1 VGKIG
6 ARNKEDVK
14 MELDIVAAIISGF
27 VATLVM
33 TGMMTMAPMMGMP
46 KMDMPALL
54 GSMFGAPG
62 SKMLGLVMHF
72 MMGIIFGV
80 IYAVLFGVVAG
91 TNLILLGLI
100 FGVAHWLIVGLMTGM
115 MPMMH
120 AGIRSG
126 DVSAPGVYMSNL
138 GGMMG
143 FIGGLMGHV
152 VFGLVVGIV
161 YGLITGSF
169 GG

>member
-1 VGKIG
+1 MEFDLIG
-6 ARNKEDVK
+6 A
-14 MELDIVAAIISGF
+14 IASGA
-27 VATLVM
+27 VATAVM
-33 TGMMTMAPMMGMP
+33 TAMMMMAPMMGMP
-46 KMDMPALL
+46 QMDMPALL

-62 SKMLGLVMHF
+62 NKMMGLMMHF
-72 MMGIIFGV
+72 MMGIVFAV
-80 IYAVLFGVVAG
+80 IYAVLFDAVTG
-91 TNLILLGLI
+91 TNIILLGGV
-100 FGVAHWLIVGLMTGM
+100 FGVAHWFIVGLMTGM
-115 MPMMH
+115 MPVMH

-126 DVSAPGVYMSNL
+126 DVAAPGIYMTNL
-138 GGMMG
+138 GGIQA

>member
-1 VGKIG
+1 
-6 ARNKEDVK
+6 
-14 MELDIVAAIISGF
+14 MELNLVAAVIGGF
-27 VATLVM
+27 VATIIM
-33 TGMMTMAPMMGMP
+33 TGIMMMAPTMGMP

-62 SKMLGLVMHF
+62 SKLLGLVMHY
-72 MMGIIFGV
+72 MMGIIFGI

-91 TNLILLGLI
+91 TNIILLGLI
-100 FGVAHWLIVGLMTGM
+100 FGIVHWLIVGLMTGM

-126 DVSAPGVYMSNL
+126 DVPAPGIYMTNL

-152 VFGLVVGIV
+152 AFGLVVGIV
-161 YGLITGSF
+161 YGLVTGGF